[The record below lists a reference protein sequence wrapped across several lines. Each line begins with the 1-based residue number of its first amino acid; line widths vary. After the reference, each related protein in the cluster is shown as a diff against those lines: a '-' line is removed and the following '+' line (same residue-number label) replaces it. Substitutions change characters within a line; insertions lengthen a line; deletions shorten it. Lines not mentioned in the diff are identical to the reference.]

1 MACQARPGRGRLSGH
16 PGPRPGA
23 RAREALIAARHGLA
37 SRARRQHSGRACAG
51 CRRSPSVGHPPGFP
65 GTPEP
70 PLPEPAWRSLP
81 CAIGTLRRCSFRSAR
96 PAQPRTFAMPRHRC
110 AILDDYQDITLK
122 VADWS
127 KVSAD
132 LDIKVFKEHL
142 GSQDNVIKALQ
153 GFDIVCAMRERT
165 GFPRAVIEKLPD
177 LKLLITTG
185 LRNASIDVAAA
196 KERGVVVCGTPS
208 TGSPTSG
215 IAIGLMLELTRRIG
229 YENARMKAG
238 VPWQTTIGL
247 DLEGLTLGVLGLGKL
262 GTRTAKIAQAFGM
275 KVIAWS
281 QNLTPEKGKEAG
293 VGYVSKEELFRQADF
308 ITIHVILSQRTRG
321 LVGAKELGL
330 MKPSAYIINTSR
342 GPIIEEAA
350 LLAALQENRIAGAG
364 LDVFDVE
371 PLPTD
376 HPLRKMDNVVLTP
389 HLGYVAL
396 QNYRA
401 YFGGV
406 VDDIRAFLDGKPV
419 RVLE

>member
-1 MACQARPGRGRLSGH
+1 
-16 PGPRPGA
+16 
-23 RAREALIAARHGLA
+23 
-37 SRARRQHSGRACAG
+37 
-51 CRRSPSVGHPPGFP
+51 
-65 GTPEP
+65 
-70 PLPEPAWRSLP
+70 
-81 CAIGTLRRCSFRSAR
+81 
-96 PAQPRTFAMPRHRC
+96 MPRQRC
-110 AILDDYQDITLK
+110 AILDDYQNVVLKIT
-122 VADWS
+122 DWS
-127 KVSAD
+127 KVSGD
-132 LDIKVFKEHL
+132 LDIKVFNQHL
-142 GSQDNVIKALQ
+142 GSPENVIKALQ
-153 GFDIVCAMRERT
+153 GFEIVCAMRERT
-165 GFPRAVIEKLPD
+165 AFPRAVIEKLPD

-208 TGSPTSG
+208 TGNPTSG

-238 VPWQTTIGL
+238 VPWQTTIGMDL
-247 DLEGLTLGVLGLGKL
+247 DGMTLGVLGLGKL

-281 QNLTPEKGKEAG
+281 QNLTPEKCKEVG
-293 VGYVSKEELFRQADF
+293 VDYVSKEDLFRHADF

-321 LVGAKELGL
+321 LVGAKEIAL
-330 MKPSAYIINTSR
+330 MKPSAYLINTSR
-342 GPIIEEAA
+342 GPIIDEAA
-350 LLAALQENRIAGAG
+350 MLTALRENKIAGAG

-371 PLPTD
+371 PLPVD

-389 HLGYVAL
+389 HLGYVAT

-419 RVLE
+419 RVLD

>member
-1 MACQARPGRGRLSGH
+1 M
-16 PGPRPGA
+16 
-23 RAREALIAARHGLA
+23 
-37 SRARRQHSGRACAG
+37 
-51 CRRSPSVGHPPGFP
+51 
-65 GTPEP
+65 
-70 PLPEPAWRSLP
+70 
-81 CAIGTLRRCSFRSAR
+81 
-96 PAQPRTFAMPRHRC
+96 PRTRC
-110 AILDDYQDITLK
+110 AILDDYQNVALK

-127 KVSAD
+127 KVAGD
-132 LDIKVFKEHL
+132 LDIKVFNEHL
-142 GSQDNVIKALQ
+142 GNPDSVVKALQ
-153 GFDIVCAMRERT
+153 GFGIVCAMRERT

-208 TGSPTSG
+208 VGNPTSG

-247 DLEGLTLGVLGLGKL
+247 DLDGLTLGVLGLGKL
-262 GTRTAKIAQAFGM
+262 GTRTANIAKAFGM

-281 QNLTPEKGKEAG
+281 QNLTPEKCKEAG
-293 VGYVSKEELFRQADF
+293 VDYVSKEELFRQADF
-308 ITIHVILSQRTRG
+308 ITIHVVLSQRSRG
-321 LVGAKELGL
+321 LVGGKELAL

-342 GPIIEEAA
+342 GPIIDEAA
-350 LLAALQENRIAGAG
+350 LLAALRDKKIGGAG

-376 HPLRKMDNVVLTP
+376 HPLRKMDNVVITP
-389 HLGYVAL
+389 HLGYVAT
-396 QNYRA
+396 QNYRF

-419 RVLE
+419 RVME